1 MHAHSLMSTLAFL
14 PRSMQGLISAAVF
27 PSASRHARCRACDS
41 PRRHCDEH
49 PLHDDHGAQ
58 LGPARGLLATLATS
72 LPPPKPP
79 PPGRMSPVALDGG
92 GVVVGSRRHGT
103 CSRGAG
109 LEARPEARFMTSPDT
124 KTDKKTGA
132 KTAMS
137 GKKLMTR
144 QECRS
149 RAI

>member
-1 MHAHSLMSTLAFL
+1 MSTLAFL
-14 PRSMQGLISAAVF
+14 PRSMQGLISAAVL

-41 PRRHCDEH
+41 PRRHCDEQ
-49 PLHDDHGAQ
+49 PLHADHGAQ
-58 LGPARGLLATLATS
+58 LGPARGLLAALATS
-72 LPPPKPP
+72 LPPPTP
-79 PPGRMSPVALDGG
+79 PPGTMNPVPLGNPDGG
-92 GVVVGSRRHGT
+92 GVVVDGSRRHGT

-109 LEARPEARFMTSPDT
+109 FEARPEARVMTSPDT
-124 KTDKKTGA
+124 RTDKKTGA

-144 QECRS
+144 QECGI